1 MKKNKSGHMAY
12 NKCRGFTLIELIA
25 VVVIIGV
32 LASISAPT
40 FKKFIAKA
48 RQSEAK
54 INLAQIG
61 TLQDV
66 YKLEHGSYITLADI
80 GAGTC
85 TGSAKKNTLGF
96 RPKHCDTL
104 RYRYSSASST
114 ATAISGSSQQKY
126 YVYPGC
132 AKSDTWKYL
141 LSSGNFSAQ
150 QATENILKLCE

>member
-1 MKKNKSGHMAY
+1 MTSDAGY
-12 NKCRGFTLIELIA
+12 TLIELIV

-66 YKLEHGSYITLADI
+66 YLFEHGTYLGLPDI

-85 TGSAKKNTLGF
+85 GSSAQQNTLGF
-96 RPKHCDTL
+96 RPKNCSKL
-104 RYRYSSASST
+104 RYKYSSG
-114 ATAISGSSQQKY
+114 SGSARAVSGIMQQY

-132 AKSDTWKYL
+132 AKPDTWKYGL
-141 LSSGNFSAQ
+141 KTGDFAAQ
-150 QATENILKLCE
+150 IHTENIIEQCE